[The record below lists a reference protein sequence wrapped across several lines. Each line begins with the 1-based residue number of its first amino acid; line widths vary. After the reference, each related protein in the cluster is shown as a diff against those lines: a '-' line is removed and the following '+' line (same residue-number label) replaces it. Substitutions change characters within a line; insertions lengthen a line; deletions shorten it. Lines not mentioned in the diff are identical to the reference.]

1 MTQTQSLRLPRRHAP
16 QVHRAPARHA
26 ERTVVERS
34 HVDRTHVEGTQAPLA
49 RRHSTASVEL
59 AVWAVFTA
67 ATPFAI
73 GIGMLGSLL
82 RAEAGLGFGSYDML
96 FYAGLVAGIAAG
108 VFALALGAWPWAASL
123 VASPA
128 LIVAIGSVFDGDW
141 VIMAM
146 LASPILIFAG
156 IVGVFV
162 TARRATERT
171 WEL

>member
-1 MTQTQSLRLPRRHAP
+1 MTQTSTLRLPRRHAP
-16 QVHRAPARHA
+16 LVHHAPARHV
-26 ERTVVERS
+26 ERTRVEAMHVER
-34 HVDRTHVEGTQAPLA
+34 TEAPLA

-82 RAEAGLGFGSYDML
+82 RADAGLGFGSYDML

-141 VIMAM
+141 VLLAL
-146 LASPILIFAG
+146 LASPLLILAG

-162 TARRATERT
+162 TARRATDRT

>member
-1 MTQTQSLRLPRRHAP
+1 MTQAPTLRLPRRHAP
-16 QVHRAPARHA
+16 LVRHAPARH
-26 ERTVVERS
+26 VERAR
-34 HVDRTHVEGTQAPLA
+34 VERTHVERTEAPLA

-59 AVWAVFTA
+59 AVWSVFTA

-73 GIGMLGSLL
+73 GIGILGSVL
-82 RAEAGLGFGSYDML
+82 RAEAGLAFGSYDML

-141 VIMAM
+141 VLLAL
-146 LASPILIFAG
+146 LASPILILAG
-156 IVGVFV
+156 IVGVLV
-162 TARRATERT
+162 TARRATDRT

>member
-1 MTQTQSLRLPRRHAP
+1 MTQTHSLRLPRTHAP
-16 QVHRAPARHA
+16 QVPRAAARH
-26 ERTVVERS
+26 VER
-34 HVDRTHVEGTQAPLA
+34 VRVEADSAPQS
-49 RRHSTASVEL
+49 RRHSTASIEL
-59 AVWAVFTA
+59 TLWAVFTA

-82 RAEAGLGFGSYDML
+82 RAEAGHGFGGYDVL
-96 FYAGLVAGIAAG
+96 FYSGLAAGIAAG

-141 VIMAM
+141 VLMAL
-146 LASPILIFAG
+146 LASPILVLAG
-156 IVGVFV
+156 IAGVLV
-162 TARRATERT
+162 TARRATDRT

>member
-1 MTQTQSLRLPRRHAP
+1 MTQTSTLRLPRRHAP
-16 QVHRAPARHA
+16 LVHHAPARHVERA
-26 ERTVVERS
+26 QVERIHVERTE
-34 HVDRTHVEGTQAPLA
+34 APLA

-59 AVWAVFTA
+59 AVWAIFTA

-73 GIGMLGSLL
+73 GIGILGSVL
-82 RAEAGLGFGSYDML
+82 RAEAGLAFGSYDVL

-141 VIMAM
+141 VLLAL
-146 LASPILIFAG
+146 LASPLLILAG

-162 TARRATERT
+162 TARRATDRT

>member
-1 MTQTQSLRLPRRHAP
+1 MTQTPTLRLPRRHAP
-16 QVHRAPARHA
+16 LVHPAPARHVERA
-26 ERTVVERS
+26 RVERARVERTE
-34 HVDRTHVEGTQAPLA
+34 APLA

-82 RAEAGLGFGSYDML
+82 RAEAGMAFGSYDML

-141 VIMAM
+141 VLLAL
-146 LASPILIFAG
+146 LASPILILAG
-156 IVGVFV
+156 VVGVFV
-162 TARRATERT
+162 TARRATDRT

>member
-1 MTQTQSLRLPRRHAP
+1 MTQTPTLRLPRRHAP
-16 QVHRAPARHA
+16 LVHQAPARHVERA
-26 ERTVVERS
+26 RVERTNVER
-34 HVDRTHVEGTQAPLA
+34 TEAPLA
-49 RRHSTASVEL
+49 RRHSTASIEL
-59 AVWAVFTA
+59 GVWAAFTA

-82 RAEAGLGFGSYDML
+82 RAEAGLPFGSYDVL

-108 VFALALGAWPWAASL
+108 IFALALGAWPWAASL

-141 VIMAM
+141 VLLAL
-146 LASPILIFAG
+146 LASPLLIVSG
-156 IVGVFV
+156 IVGVLV
-162 TARRATERT
+162 TARRATDRT